1 MESIRFGI
9 CASPAQIAQAARAG
23 YDYIELDLNRVLA
36 LNESEYREMTAQMER
51 FGIYAEAVHAPLPEG
66 MAIVGDGVSA
76 QAIHDHLNQSFQL
89 ARMLGAEI
97 IIFDCE
103 SSRRIPLNFDPA
115 MAWRQLGNF
124 IRILQAHAADN
135 DLKVALLPLRRS
147 SAELM
152 NYITEA
158 TLISAMLRL
167 DRVGV
172 AASLYNMAEAH
183 RQPALAHARFQCA
196 GQPRAQIRRWRGL
209 RRALSCPSGNGLQG
223 PRHHGRF
230 LRRFRRRCHGRAG
243 MPEECM
249 ARRGK
254 RLRGAA
260 PEAFPHSKQPPE
272 IRRLRMF
279 YFLFE
284 FACYRGWSL

>member
-172 AASLYNMAEAH
+172 AASLYNMAMEAESLPQLKRTGSLLWH
-183 RQPALAHARFQCA
+183 MRASNVLGNRAPKSGDGEDYAALFHALQEMGYKGRVTMEGSCA
-196 GQPRAQIRRWRGL
+196 DFDADAMA
-209 RRALSCPSGNGLQG
+209 ALVCLKNAW
-223 PRHHGRF
+223 
-230 LRRFRRRCHGRAG
+230 RAG
-243 MPEECM
+243 GN
-249 ARRGK
+249 A
-254 RLRGAA
+254 
-260 PEAFPHSKQPPE
+260 
-272 IRRLRMF
+272 
-279 YFLFE
+279 
-284 FACYRGWSL
+284 